1 MENIRSVLFPL
12 PIFFLTF
19 ALVTFFWWNISRRFF
34 IFLFYFSETT
44 LEFQKDSW
52 KYTLFNYV
60 IFGPLALIN
69 IFGYMYTLFVF
80 FKFLQFTK
88 CFIAQCFKFY
98 IYDNKWAIKR
108 AVPVTLKI
116 FFNINHIFIFLLSP
130 IFRYNFSIL
139 QLTPEAIYE

>member
-80 FKFLQFTK
+80 FKFL
-88 CFIAQCFKFY
+88 
-98 IYDNKWAIKR
+98 
-108 AVPVTLKI
+108 
-116 FFNINHIFIFLLSP
+116 
-130 IFRYNFSIL
+130 
-139 QLTPEAIYE
+139 